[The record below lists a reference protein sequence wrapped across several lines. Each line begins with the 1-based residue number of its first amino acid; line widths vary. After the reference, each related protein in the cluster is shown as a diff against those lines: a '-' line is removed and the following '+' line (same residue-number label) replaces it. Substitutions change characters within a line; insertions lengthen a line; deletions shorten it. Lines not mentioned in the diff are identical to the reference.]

1 MRHRKSGRKLNRNS
15 SHRKALFKNLSIA
28 LIQHEIIKT
37 TLPKAKELRRF
48 LEPLVTTAKVAS
60 VANRRFVFS
69 KLRSKHSLEKL
80 FDVIAPACQG
90 RPGGYL
96 RIIKAGYRV
105 GDTAPVAYIE
115 FVDRSSFVVQS
126 DQVASP
132 AASSGALKKKEQD
145 VGSDSHAVSAEGV
158 GVDSAKA

>member
-28 LIQHEIIKT
+28 LIQYEIIKT

-60 VANRRFVFS
+60 VANKRLVFS
-69 KLRSKHSLEKL
+69 RLRSKHSLEKL
-80 FDVIAPACQG
+80 FNVIAPACQG

-105 GDTAPVAYIE
+105 SDAAPVAYIE
-115 FVDRSSFVVQS
+115 FVDRDSFAMKA
-126 DQVASP
+126 DQ
-132 AASSGALKKKEQD
+132 AASSATSGALKKKKQD
-145 VGSDSHAVSAEGV
+145 VGSDDHAVSVEET
-158 GVDSAKA
+158 GVDSAKD